1 MTMLVCLLLNVAWFG
16 LLAWIILS
24 YVVNFGRLPWGHPV
38 RKVFDALSNVI
49 NPVLV
54 PIRRV
59 MPPLRAGSM
68 GLDLSPL
75 ILFVA
80 IMLLRR
86 IVGC

>member
-1 MTMLVCLLLNVAWFG
+1 MTTLVCLLLNVAWFG

>member
-1 MTMLVCLLLNVAWFG
+1 MTSLLCLLLTVAWLG

-49 NPVLV
+49 NPVLM
-54 PIRRV
+54 PIRRAL
-59 MPPLRAGSM
+59 PPLRAGSM

-75 ILFVA
+75 ILFLA
-80 IMLLRR
+80 IILLRSL
-86 IVGC
+86 VGC

>member
-1 MTMLVCLLLNVAWFG
+1 MTSLLCLLLTVAWLG

-49 NPVLV
+49 NPVLM
-54 PIRRV
+54 PIRRAL
-59 MPPLRAGSM
+59 PPLRAGSM

-75 ILFVA
+75 ILFLA
-80 IMLLRR
+80 IILLRSV
-86 IVGC
+86 VGC

>member
-1 MTMLVCLLLNVAWFG
+1 MTSLLCLLLTVAWLG

-49 NPVLV
+49 NPVLM
-54 PIRRV
+54 PIRRAL
-59 MPPLRAGSM
+59 PPLRAGSM

-75 ILFVA
+75 ILFLA
-80 IMLLRR
+80 IILLRS
-86 IVGC
+86 VMGC